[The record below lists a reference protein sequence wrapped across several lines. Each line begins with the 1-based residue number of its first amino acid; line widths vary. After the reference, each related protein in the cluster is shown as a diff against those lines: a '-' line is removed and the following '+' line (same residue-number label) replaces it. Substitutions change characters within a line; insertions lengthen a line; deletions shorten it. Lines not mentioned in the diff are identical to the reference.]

1 MIEEAYQ
8 ERVWTLIYGKL
19 VALFSQFGEEECTGA
34 GDFWVVDDNYGWSRS
49 TVFVNNLRLLTPWM
63 VTTVQSFL
71 EGVPDWTIV
80 LVVAVDGEGERWPD
94 MGVTIREHEIIDTL
108 QREYLPP
115 PYNRLEFPGS
125 RPGTGY
131 D

>member
-1 MIEEAYQ
+1 MIYSEHMKIWETLYQ
-8 ERVWTLIYGKL
+8 RLVDLFTPYGL
-19 VALFSQFGEEECTGA
+19 EDSSGY
-34 GDFWVVDDNYGWSRS
+34 GDFWVVDENYGWKGNR
-49 TVFVNNLRLLTPWM
+49 VFINNLRLLTPSI
-63 VTTVQSFL
+63 VSTVHSFL

-80 LVVAVDGEGERWPD
+80 LVVNIYGEGENWPD

-115 PYNRLEFPGS
+115 PYNKLVFPGS